1 MSIRINVR
9 ICALFSSTA
18 VAAMTAPALAQD
30 SNADIA
36 GDEIVVTGSITQ
48 SQEAS
53 VAAKRAAV
61 NVVDVASA
69 DAVGRFPDENTAG
82 ALARLPGVAVQRD
95 QGQARYIQVRG
106 APNRWTSVSID
117 GIPQTG
123 VDEGGDTRAYRFD
136 AVPAVLLSELRVNKS
151 LTPDITA
158 EAITAN
164 IDLRTYSPLNG
175 DGLSVSGDIGYG
187 FMDLG
192 KGEQRQGSLRLGWTD
207 GTWGVVVGAS
217 HYKREQVTDNRE
229 AGYDDLGPTD
239 IDIRNYKLDREN
251 NGLFGA
257 VEFSPQ
263 EGQTFYLRGIYTE
276 FNDDEQR
283 NAYQIEL
290 EDAASGTRGLETGDL
305 VGVPVTGAFN
315 DGQYRNRNTIFTA
328 GMDYEGDDGFGMNG
342 AISYTRTE
350 NTTDLF
356 IAQAATAGLDN
367 VSLTYDRT
375 ENPRFPIVTLYDT
388 IEDATGA
395 LVRGPASNG
404 FDQTSLSAQRAILL
418 PILQST
424 TSDAFTGKFDLY
436 KEYDRFK
443 VQAGALGTV
452 RDIDGN
458 TIGVGGVVEL
468 FPLGFNINRYVTD
481 DKWDTGFPL
490 GFDLNYVD
498 DPRLNDDLQAALDR
512 ADINPSDFILP
523 TSFYKQ
529 QETIYAG
536 YVMGQFDLDAL
547 QLTAGAR
554 VEYYELENS
563 GTAIIGTTTSPLSR
577 TADYLDV
584 FPSVNLRYNVT
595 DNFVV
600 RLAGQR
606 GVSRPAYSAIRV
618 GASISDADE
627 TISGGNPLLK
637 PEYTWGVDASV
648 EFYLPGNG
656 LVSVAGFYRWVEDV
670 LYQSQQVVNSDLYNI
685 DGIDR
690 SGYRLSSTFNGDNG
704 KLYGVEFNVLHQ
716 FEYLPGILS
725 GFGVQGN
732 LTLLDGDFDARQP
745 DGTISR
751 AQFQGLSDTI
761 ANASLFFE
769 KYGLSAQVSYQWRS
783 EYLDTLGGLGAG
795 EFRDGFEN
803 LDVTLRYA
811 LTDNFALYADLAN
824 LTNEQYV
831 AFEGTPATPSEV
843 EQIGSRYMFGIRFN
857 F

>member
-468 FPLGFNINRYVTD
+468 FPLGFNINSYVTD